1 MTLNLRKAMESIVI
15 GNFVVGFGLQKV
27 THNLYFFINIL
38 HEGAGARCMSPGIIK
53 EKNSH

>member
-1 MTLNLRKAMESIVI
+1 MITLSLRQAMESIVI

-27 THNLYFFINIL
+27 THNFYIFINIL
-38 HEGAGARCMSPGIIK
+38 HEGARCMSPGIIK